1 MSSIEQRTRGA
12 AHLRQKPWW
21 NRPLIGDQSMAERIS
36 SRLKEFKKEEVPERA
51 LKNHSDALQTIHKL
65 VKRAQPIDNEKYGNP
80 EFVSFIKLKRAFV
93 EGQEGY
99 ENLDRYLQLLHAGI
113 SAKNTFVTLER
124 MEFKFY
130 GSKQALLYD
139 YVEILFQS
147 NIQQAEFL
155 KSLHTKFS
163 EIQPQLRTE
172 EGKAALEKYYQ
183 NLETITQHQFGFR
196 LLRSFKRHKMTNYS
210 MLNTVADIIK
220 GLNRLDL
227 HDLSVLHTEVI
238 AHYETFQRLG
248 EILGMPESLINPKTF
263 GCMLQYV
270 ALEEKYKAAYP
281 KFQELVVLLEE
292 WSRQVSVV
300 QNLRNAYGPKQYK
313 RVKDFRTPIPGVAL
327 YNKYKAYFSSRDVAV

>member
-1 MSSIEQRTRGA
+1 MSFLEQQSKIDPQSQQR
-12 AHLRQKPWW
+12 PWW
-21 NRPLIGDQSMAERIS
+21 NQPLIGNQSMTERITS
-36 SRLKEFKKEEVPERA
+36 LFKGFKKEDIPERA
-51 LKNHSDALQTIHKL
+51 LKSHSEALQTLHKL

-80 EFVSFIKLKRAFV
+80 EFVSFIKLKRAFA

-99 ENLDRYLQLLHAGI
+99 EHLDRYLQLLHAGI
-113 SAKNTFVTLER
+113 AAKNTFVTLER

-155 KSLHTKFS
+155 ANLHAKFS
-163 EIQPQLRTE
+163 EIRPQLRTE
-172 EGKAALEKYYQ
+172 EGKAVLQKYCQ
-183 NLETITQHQFGFR
+183 NLETITKHQFGFR

-210 MLNTVADIIK
+210 MFNTVANIID

-227 HDLSVLHTEVI
+227 HDLGILNTEVI

-248 EILGMPESLINPKTF
+248 EILGMPEALINPKTF
-263 GCMLQYV
+263 GRMLQYV
-270 ALEEKYKAAYP
+270 ALEEKYKTAYP

-292 WSRQVSVV
+292 WYKHFTVA
-300 QNLRNAYGPKQYK
+300 QNLRNEYNPKQYK
-313 RVKDFRTPIPGVAL
+313 RVKEFGTSIPGVSL
-327 YNKYKAYFSSRDVAV
+327 YNKYKVYFT